1 MYYLY
6 YLCQIGCAVS
16 PLSNNA
22 LFMEY
27 ADNPFNEFFKV
38 GLNVSL
44 STDDPMQFHRTEE
57 PLLEEYKV

>member
-6 YLCQIGCAVS
+6 YLCQIGVAVS

-22 LFMEY
+22 LFVEY
-27 ADNPFNEFFKV
+27 KNNPFDEMFQT

-44 STDDPMQFHRTEE
+44 STDDPMQFHKTEE
-57 PLLEEYKV
+57 PLLEEYTV